1 MRDFVAAGWL
11 VCALLAFYLAYWAD
25 AATANALARV
35 GMALY
40 ALTLTLTLVVVARAW
55 LNCAPQEGKR

>member
-1 MRDFVAAGWL
+1 MRDFVAASWL

-25 AATANALARV
+25 AATANALSRV

-40 ALTLTLTLVVVARAW
+40 ALTLTLTLVVAARAW
-55 LNCAPQEGKR
+55 LNRTPQGGKR

>member
-25 AATANALARV
+25 AATRMRFRASGWRS
-35 GMALY
+35 MR
-40 ALTLTLTLVVVARAW
+40 LTLTLTLVVVAAR
-55 LNCAPQEGKR
+55 G

>member
-1 MRDFVAAGWL
+1 MRDFVAADWL
-11 VCALLAFYLAYWAD
+11 VCALLAFYQAYWAD
-25 AATANALARV
+25 AATANALSRV

-55 LNCAPQEGKR
+55 LNRAPQEGKR

>member
-1 MRDFVAAGWL
+1 MRDFVTAGWL

-55 LNCAPQEGKR
+55 LNRAPQEGKR

>member
-1 MRDFVAAGWL
+1 MRDFVAVGWL

-25 AATANALARV
+25 AGTANALSRV

-55 LNCAPQEGKR
+55 LNRAPQEGKR

>member
-1 MRDFVAAGWL
+1 MRDLVAAGWL

-25 AATANALARV
+25 AAAASALSRL

-40 ALTLTLTLVVVARAW
+40 ALTLTLTLVIAARAW
-55 LNCAPQEGKR
+55 LNRSPQEGKR

>member
-11 VCALLAFYLAYWAD
+11 ACALLAFYLAYW
-25 AATANALARV
+25 ANALARV

-55 LNCAPQEGKR
+55 LNRAPQGGKR

>member
-25 AATANALARV
+25 TQRRR
-35 GMALY
+35 MRS
-40 ALTLTLTLVVVARAW
+40 RASGW
-55 LNCAPQEGKR
+55 RSTR

>member
-11 VCALLAFYLAYWAD
+11 ACALLAFYLAYWAD
-25 AATANALARV
+25 TAMANALLRV

-40 ALTLTLTLVVVARAW
+40 ALTLTLTLVVAARAW
-55 LNCAPQEGKR
+55 LNRTPQEGKR

>member
-11 VCALLAFYLAYWAD
+11 VCALLAFFWAYWAV
-25 AATANALARV
+25 AATAYGLSRV

-40 ALTLTLTLVVVARAW
+40 ALTLTLTLVVAARAW
-55 LNCAPQEGKR
+55 LNRTPQGGKQ

>member
-1 MRDFVAAGWL
+1 

-25 AATANALARV
+25 AATANALSRV

-55 LNCAPQEGKR
+55 LNRAPQGGKR